1 MLLKEYLTDNCENEQ
16 LAIIIDNLADAAIL
30 ISKTIKTINKIS
42 QSEVNKKSINVD
54 GDLQKPLD
62 IKSDEI
68 IIDYLKKSPVAGYA
82 SEEQEG
88 FIDFKN
94 NNEFI
99 VFADPLD
106 GSSNIDVN
114 VSIGTIFSIMPK
126 NNLLLDKAFT
136 QSGAKQKSSGF
147 FVYGPQT
154 TFFLTLGKG
163 TLLFA
168 LDENI
173 EMFVIIND
181 EVSIPKSTSEFAI
194 NAAYKRYWNSPT
206 AKYIQDCQDGEEGS
220 RKKNFGMRWVGS
232 LVADASRI
240 LIRGG
245 VFLYPSDARTKYKNG
260 RLRLTYEA
268 NPIAFLIEQAGGKAI
283 NGIDDILAVP
293 VKNIHQ
299 RSPLV
304 FGSSDEV
311 IIYRKHC
318 ENL

>member
-1 MLLKEYLTDNCENEQ
+1 MLLKEYLIDNCENEQ
-16 LAIIIDNLADAAIL
+16 LAIIINNLADAAIL

-42 QSEVNKKSINVD
+42 QIEVDKKSINVD

-154 TFFLTLGKG
+154 TLFLTVGKG

-173 EMFVIIND
+173 EMFVIINN

-283 NGIDDILAVP
+283 NGIDNILAVP

-311 IIYRKHC
+311 IIYKKHC

>member
-1 MLLKEYLTDNCENEQ
+1 MLLKEYLIDNCENEQ
-16 LAIIIDNLADAAIL
+16 LGIIINNLADAAIL

-42 QSEVNKKSINVD
+42 QTEVDKKSINVD

-154 TFFLTLGKG
+154 TLFLTVGKG
-163 TLLFA
+163 TLLLA

-173 EMFVIIND
+173 EKFIIIND

-206 AKYIQDCQDGEEGS
+206 AKYIQDCQDGEDGS

-283 NGIDDILAVP
+283 NGIDNILAVP

-304 FGSSDEV
+304 FGSSNEV
-311 IIYRKHC
+311 IIYKKHC

>member
-1 MLLKEYLTDNCENEQ
+1 MLLKEYLIDNCENEQ
-16 LAIIIDNLADAAIL
+16 LATIIDNLANAAIL

-42 QSEVNKKSINVD
+42 HSEVNKKSINVD

-136 QSGAKQKSSGF
+136 QPGSKQKSSGF

-154 TFFLTLGKG
+154 TLFLTVGKG

-283 NGIDDILAVP
+283 NGIDDILTVP
-293 VKNIHQ
+293 VRNIHQ

-311 IIYRKHC
+311 IIYKKHC

>member
-1 MLLKEYLTDNCENEQ
+1 MLLKEYLIDNCENEQ
-16 LAIIIDNLADAAIL
+16 LATIIDNLANAAIL

-42 QSEVNKKSINVD
+42 HSEANKKSINVD

-136 QSGAKQKSSGF
+136 QSGSKQKSSGF

-154 TFFLTLGKG
+154 TLFLTVGKG
-163 TLLFA
+163 TLLLA

-173 EMFVIIND
+173 EKFIIIND

-283 NGIDDILAVP
+283 NGIDNILAVP

-311 IIYRKHC
+311 IIYKKHC

>member
-16 LAIIIDNLADAAIL
+16 LAIIINNLADAAIL

-42 QSEVNKKSINVD
+42 QTEVDKKSINVD

-283 NGIDDILAVP
+283 NGIDNILTVP

-311 IIYRKHC
+311 IIYKKHC

>member
-1 MLLKEYLTDNCENEQ
+1 MLLKEYLIDNCENEQ
-16 LAIIIDNLADAAIL
+16 LAIIINNLADAAIL

-154 TFFLTLGKG
+154 TFFLTVGKG

-283 NGIDDILAVP
+283 NGIDNILAVP

-311 IIYRKHC
+311 IIYKKHC

>member
-1 MLLKEYLTDNCENEQ
+1 MLLKEYLIDNCENEQ
-16 LAIIIDNLADAAIL
+16 LAIIINNLADAAIL

-42 QSEVNKKSINVD
+42 HSENKKSINVD

-154 TFFLTLGKG
+154 TLFLTVGKG

-206 AKYIQDCQDGEEGS
+206 AKYIQDCQDGEDGS

>member
-1 MLLKEYLTDNCENEQ
+1 MLLKEYLIDNCENEQ
-16 LAIIIDNLADAAIL
+16 LAIIINNLADAAIL

-42 QSEVNKKSINVD
+42 QTEVNKKSINVD

-126 NNLLLDKAFT
+126 NNLPLDKAFT
-136 QSGAKQKSSGF
+136 QSGVKQKSSGF

-154 TFFLTLGKG
+154 TLFLTVGKG

-283 NGIDDILAVP
+283 NGIDNILAVP

-311 IIYRKHC
+311 IIYKKHC

>member
-16 LAIIIDNLADAAIL
+16 LAIIINNLADAAIL

-283 NGIDDILAVP
+283 NGIDDILTVP

>member
-1 MLLKEYLTDNCENEQ
+1 MLLKEYLIDNCENEQ
-16 LAIIIDNLADAAIL
+16 LAIIINNLADAAIL

-42 QSEVNKKSINVD
+42 QTEVDKKSINVD

-136 QSGAKQKSSGF
+136 QSGSKQKSSGF

-154 TFFLTLGKG
+154 TLFLTVGKG
-163 TLLFA
+163 TLLLA

-173 EMFVIIND
+173 EKFIIIND

-206 AKYIQDCQDGEEGS
+206 AKYIQDCQDGEDGS

-283 NGIDDILAVP
+283 NGIDNILAVP

-311 IIYRKHC
+311 IIYKKHC

>member
-1 MLLKEYLTDNCENEQ
+1 MLLKEYLIDNCENEQ
-16 LAIIIDNLADAAIL
+16 LAIIINNLADAAIL

-42 QSEVNKKSINVD
+42 KLEVNKKSINVD

-154 TFFLTLGKG
+154 TLFLTVGKG

-283 NGIDDILAVP
+283 NGIDNILAVP

-311 IIYRKHC
+311 IIYKKHC

>member
-1 MLLKEYLTDNCENEQ
+1 MLLKEYLIDNCENEQ
-16 LAIIIDNLADAAIL
+16 LAIIINNLADAAIL

-42 QSEVNKKSINVD
+42 QTEVDKKSINVD

-154 TFFLTLGKG
+154 TLFLTVGKG

-245 VFLYPSDARTKYKNG
+245 VFLYPSDSRTKYKNG

-283 NGIDDILAVP
+283 NGIDNILAVP

>member
-1 MLLKEYLTDNCENEQ
+1 MLLKEYLIDNCENEQ
-16 LAIIIDNLADAAIL
+16 LAVIIENLADAAII

-42 QSEVNKKSINVD
+42 HSEVNKKSINVD

-154 TFFLTLGKG
+154 TLFLTVGKG

-283 NGIDDILAVP
+283 NGIDNILAVP

-311 IIYRKHC
+311 IIYKKHC

>member
-1 MLLKEYLTDNCENEQ
+1 MLLKEYLIDNCENEQ
-16 LAIIIDNLADAAIL
+16 LAIIINNLADAAIL

-154 TFFLTLGKG
+154 TLFLTVGKG

-283 NGIDDILAVP
+283 NGIDNILAVP

-311 IIYRKHC
+311 IIYKKHC

>member
-1 MLLKEYLTDNCENEQ
+1 MLLKEYLIDNCEHEQ

-42 QSEVNKKSINVD
+42 HSENKKSINVD

-283 NGIDDILAVP
+283 NGIDNILVVP

>member
-1 MLLKEYLTDNCENEQ
+1 MFLKEYLIDNCENEQ
-16 LAIIIDNLADAAIL
+16 LAIIINNLADAAIL

-42 QSEVNKKSINVD
+42 QTEVDKKSINVD

-154 TFFLTLGKG
+154 TLFLTVGKG

-283 NGIDDILAVP
+283 NGIDNILAVP

-311 IIYRKHC
+311 IIYKKHC
-318 ENL
+318 KNL

>member
-1 MLLKEYLTDNCENEQ
+1 MLLKEYLIDNCENEQ
-16 LAIIIDNLADAAIL
+16 LAIIINNLADAAIL

-42 QSEVNKKSINVD
+42 QTEVDKKSINVD

-154 TFFLTLGKG
+154 TLFLTVGKG

-173 EMFVIIND
+173 EKFIIIND

-245 VFLYPSDARTKYKNG
+245 VFLYPSDVRTKYKNG

-283 NGIDDILAVP
+283 NGIDNILAVP

-311 IIYRKHC
+311 IIYKKHC

>member
-1 MLLKEYLTDNCENEQ
+1 MLLKEYLIDNCENEQ
-16 LAIIIDNLADAAIL
+16 LATIIDNLANAAIL

-42 QSEVNKKSINVD
+42 HSEVNKKSINVD

-154 TFFLTLGKG
+154 TLFLTVGKG

-206 AKYIQDCQDGEEGS
+206 AKYIQDCQDGEDGS

-283 NGIDDILAVP
+283 NGIDNILAVP

-311 IIYRKHC
+311 IIYKKHC

>member
-1 MLLKEYLTDNCENEQ
+1 MLLKEYLIDNCENEQ
-16 LAIIIDNLADAAIL
+16 LAIIINNLADAAIL

-42 QSEVNKKSINVD
+42 QTEVDKKSINVD

-68 IIDYLKKSPVAGYA
+68 IIDYLKKSPVAGYT

-136 QSGAKQKSSGF
+136 QPGSKQKSSGF

-154 TFFLTLGKG
+154 TLFLTVGKG

>member
-16 LAIIIDNLADAAIL
+16 LAIIINNLADAAIL

-42 QSEVNKKSINVD
+42 QTEVDKKSINVD

-154 TFFLTLGKG
+154 TLFLTVGKG

-283 NGIDDILAVP
+283 NGIDNILAVP

>member
-16 LAIIIDNLADAAIL
+16 LAIIINNLADAAIL

-42 QSEVNKKSINVD
+42 QTEVDKKSINVD

-154 TFFLTLGKG
+154 TLFLTVGKG

-268 NPIAFLIEQAGGKAI
+268 NPIAFLVEQA
-283 NGIDDILAVP
+283 NGEATDGH
-293 VKNIHQ
+293 KNILNLEVNELHQ
-299 RSPLV
+299 RSPLI
-304 FGSSDEV
+304 FGSKEEV
-311 IIYRKHC
+311 LEYKKSYS
-318 ENL
+318 NL

>member
-1 MLLKEYLTDNCENEQ
+1 MLLKEYLIDNCENEQ
-16 LAIIIDNLADAAIL
+16 LATIIDNLADAAIL

-42 QSEVNKKSINVD
+42 HSENKKSINVD

-136 QSGAKQKSSGF
+136 QSGSKQKSSGF

-154 TFFLTLGKG
+154 TLFLTVGKG
-163 TLLFA
+163 TLLLA

-173 EMFVIIND
+173 EKFIIIND

-206 AKYIQDCQDGEEGS
+206 AKYIQDCQDGEDGS

>member
-1 MLLKEYLTDNCENEQ
+1 MLLKEYLIDNCENEQ
-16 LAIIIDNLADAAIL
+16 LATIIDNLADAAIL

-206 AKYIQDCQDGEEGS
+206 AKYIQDCQDGEDGS

>member
-1 MLLKEYLTDNCENEQ
+1 MLLKEYLIDNCENEQ
-16 LAIIIDNLADAAIL
+16 LAIIINNLADAAIL
-30 ISKTIKTINKIS
+30 ISKTIKTINKTS
-42 QSEVNKKSINVD
+42 QTEVDKKSINVD

-136 QSGAKQKSSGF
+136 QSGSKQKSSGF

-154 TFFLTLGKG
+154 TLFLTVGKG

-173 EMFVIIND
+173 EKFIIIND

-283 NGIDDILAVP
+283 NGIDNILAVP

-311 IIYRKHC
+311 IIYKKHC

>member
-16 LAIIIDNLADAAIL
+16 LAIIINNLADAAIL

-136 QSGAKQKSSGF
+136 QSGSKQKSSGF

-154 TFFLTLGKG
+154 TLFLTVGKG

-173 EMFVIIND
+173 EKFIIIND

-206 AKYIQDCQDGEEGS
+206 AKYIQDCQDGEDGS

-283 NGIDDILAVP
+283 NGIDNILAVP

-311 IIYRKHC
+311 IIYKKHC

>member
-1 MLLKEYLTDNCENEQ
+1 MLLKEYLIDNCENEQ
-16 LAIIIDNLADAAIL
+16 LAIIIDNLANAAIL

-42 QSEVNKKSINVD
+42 HSENKKSVNVD

-154 TFFLTLGKG
+154 TLFLTVGKG

-283 NGIDDILAVP
+283 NGIDNILAVP

-311 IIYRKHC
+311 IIYKKHC

>member
-16 LAIIIDNLADAAIL
+16 LAIIINNLADAAIL

-42 QSEVNKKSINVD
+42 QTEVDKKSINVD

-245 VFLYPSDARTKYKNG
+245 FFLYPSDARTKYKNG

>member
-16 LAIIIDNLADAAIL
+16 LAIIINNLADAAIL

-42 QSEVNKKSINVD
+42 QSEVDKKSINVD

-126 NNLLLDKAFT
+126 NNLPLDKAFT
-136 QSGAKQKSSGF
+136 QPGSKQKSSGF

-154 TFFLTLGKG
+154 TLFLTVGKG

-283 NGIDDILAVP
+283 NGIDNILAVP

>member
-1 MLLKEYLTDNCENEQ
+1 MLLKEYLIDNCENEQ
-16 LAIIIDNLADAAIL
+16 LVTIIDNLADAAIL
-30 ISKTIKTINKIS
+30 ISKTIKTMNKIS
-42 QSEVNKKSINVD
+42 YSENKKSINVD

-154 TFFLTLGKG
+154 TLFLTVGKG

-283 NGIDDILAVP
+283 NGIDNILAVP

-311 IIYRKHC
+311 IIYKKHC

>member
-16 LAIIIDNLADAAIL
+16 LAIIINNLADAAIL

-126 NNLLLDKAFT
+126 NNLPLDKAFT

-154 TFFLTLGKG
+154 TLFLTVGKG

-283 NGIDDILAVP
+283 NGIDNILAVP

>member
-16 LAIIIDNLADAAIL
+16 LAIIINNLADAAIL

-136 QSGAKQKSSGF
+136 QSGSKQKSSGF

-154 TFFLTLGKG
+154 TLFLTVGKG

-173 EMFVIIND
+173 EKFIIIND

-311 IIYRKHC
+311 IIYKKHC

>member
-1 MLLKEYLTDNCENEQ
+1 MLLKEYLIDNCENEQ
-16 LAIIIDNLADAAIL
+16 LAVIIENLADAAII
-30 ISKTIKTINKIS
+30 ISKTIKTTNKIS
-42 QSEVNKKSINVD
+42 HSEVNKKSINVD

-114 VSIGTIFSIMPK
+114 VSIGTIFSIMSK

-154 TFFLTLGKG
+154 TLFLTVGKG

-173 EMFVIIND
+173 EMFVIIKD

-283 NGIDDILAVP
+283 NGIDNILAVP

-311 IIYRKHC
+311 IIYKKHC
-318 ENL
+318 KNL

>member
-16 LAIIIDNLADAAIL
+16 LAIIINNLADAAIL

-220 RKKNFGMRWVGS
+220 RKKNFGMRWIGS

>member
-1 MLLKEYLTDNCENEQ
+1 MFLKEYLIDNCENEQ
-16 LAIIIDNLADAAIL
+16 LAIIINNLADAAIL

-42 QSEVNKKSINVD
+42 HSEVNKKSINVD

-136 QSGAKQKSSGF
+136 QPGSEQKSSGF

-154 TFFLTLGKG
+154 TLFLTVGKG

-173 EMFVIIND
+173 EKFIIIND

-283 NGIDDILAVP
+283 NGIDNILAVP

-311 IIYRKHC
+311 IIYKKHC

>member
-1 MLLKEYLTDNCENEQ
+1 MLLKEYLIDNCENEQ
-16 LAIIIDNLADAAIL
+16 LGIIINNLADAAIL

-42 QSEVNKKSINVD
+42 QTEVDKKSINVD

-154 TFFLTLGKG
+154 TLFLTVGKG
-163 TLLFA
+163 TLLLA

-173 EMFVIIND
+173 EKFIIIND

-206 AKYIQDCQDGEEGS
+206 AKYIQDCQDGEDGS